1 MQLDAAYWNDRYLN
15 HKTSWDIGYAAPAL
29 THFVDQLPDKSI
41 SILVPGCGNG
51 YEVEYLLQK
60 GFTNVTVVDIAP
72 SLTDALKR
80 RLEPYSGKELTII
93 TGDFFELDGLYDLV
107 LEQTFFCALDPEKRA
122 DYANKMFNILKPG
135 GKLAGVLFNREFI
148 GGPPFGGSQEE
159 YKKLF
164 SKMFT
169 IKVMEPCY
177 NSITPRQGSEVFMIL
192 FKPV

>member
-15 HKTSWDIGYAAPAL
+15 HQTGWDIGYAAPAL
-29 THFVDQLPDKSI
+29 THYADQLPDKSI

-72 SLTDALKR
+72 SLTAALAR
-80 RLEPYSGKELTII
+80 RLERYTGKELTII
-93 TGDFFELDGLYDLV
+93 TGDFFELEGQYDLI
-107 LEQTFFCALDPEKRA
+107 LEQTFFCALDPELRKG
-122 DYANKMFNILKPG
+122 YTNQMFDLLKPG

-148 GGPPFGGSQEE
+148 GGPPFGGSKEE
-159 YKKLF
+159 YKELF
-164 SKMFT
+164 SQMFT

-177 NSITPRQGSEVFMIL
+177 NSITPRQGSEAFIIL
-192 FKPV
+192 EKPD